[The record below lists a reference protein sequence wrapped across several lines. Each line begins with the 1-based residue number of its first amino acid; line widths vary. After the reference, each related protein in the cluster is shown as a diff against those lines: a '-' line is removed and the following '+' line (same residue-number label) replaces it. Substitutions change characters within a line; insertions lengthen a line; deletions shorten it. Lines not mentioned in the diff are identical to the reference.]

1 MDYSTDSLKKIEK
14 LASQLTPITEIGALL
29 DFDEISFRDDINTP
43 GNPARKAF
51 LKGYA
56 CTANRL
62 RKNNLGLSYTGSPAA
77 DEACRGYLRK
87 MLSDLNT

>member
-1 MDYSTDSLKKIEK
+1 MDYSTDSLMKIEE

-29 DFDEISFRDDINTP
+29 DFDELAVHDDINTP

-51 LKGYA
+51 LRGYA
-56 CTANRL
+56 ITANKL
-62 RKNNLGLSYTGSPAA
+62 RKNNLDLSYTGSPAA

-87 MLSDLNT
+87 MMTDVNP